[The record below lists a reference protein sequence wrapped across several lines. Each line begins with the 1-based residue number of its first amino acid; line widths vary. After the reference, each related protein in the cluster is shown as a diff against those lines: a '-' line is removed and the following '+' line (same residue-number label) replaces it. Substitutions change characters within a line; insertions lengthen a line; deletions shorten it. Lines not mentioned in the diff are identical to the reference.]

1 MATGNKSTLKNLN
14 DIILFIEENFYK
26 VKDDGALEKTM
37 IDEKNINLNV
47 YVDSP
52 NFSLIPEE
60 IFKNISTTEKNSFL
74 APNVSE
80 YTFFEKFIPE
90 QNAYLIW
97 AEEKK
102 VIEKLLA
109 AYPTITTH
117 HFSESFLHKKQQ
129 INGIEMFLDKSF
141 IYITAFKNQHI
152 QLINRFEINN
162 EDDVLYYLLSVI
174 KEADLINEEFKIVNY
189 SKTKNNIR
197 KQLIDIFKVNQE
209 DFYANKSLK
218 EINL

>member
-26 VKDDGALEKTM
+26 VKDDGTLEKTM

-74 APNVSE
+74 TPNVSE
-80 YTFFEKFIPE
+80 YSFFEKFIPE
-90 QNAYLIW
+90 LNAYLIW

-117 HFSESFLHKKQQ
+117 HFSESFLHKKQH

-141 IYITAFKNQHI
+141 IYITAFKNQDI

-197 KQLIDIFKVNQE
+197 KQLVDIFKVNQE

>member
-90 QNAYLIW
+90 LNAYLIW

-117 HFSESFLHKKQQ
+117 HFSESFLHKKQH

-141 IYITAFKNQHI
+141 IYITAFKNQDI

>member
-1 MATGNKSTLKNLN
+1 METGNKSTLKNLN

-102 VIEKLLA
+102 IIEKLLA

-117 HFSESFLHKKQQ
+117 HFSESFLHKKQH

-197 KQLIDIFKVNQE
+197 KQLADIFKVNQE

>member
-47 YVDSP
+47 YIDSP

-90 QNAYLIW
+90 LDAYLIW

-117 HFSESFLHKKQQ
+117 HFSESFLHKKQH

-197 KQLIDIFKVNQE
+197 KQLVNIFKVNQE

>member
-60 IFKNISTTEKNSFL
+60 IFKNISTAEKNSFL

-117 HFSESFLHKKQQ
+117 HFSESFLHKKQH

>member
-47 YVDSP
+47 YIDSP

-74 APNVSE
+74 VPNVSE
-80 YTFFEKFIPE
+80 YTFFDKFIPAL
-90 QNAYLIW
+90 NAYLIW

-197 KQLIDIFKVNQE
+197 KQLVDIFKVNQE

>member
-14 DIILFIEENFYK
+14 DIILYIEENFYK
-26 VKDDGALEKTM
+26 VKDDGTLEKTM

-74 APNVSE
+74 TPNVSE
-80 YTFFEKFIPE
+80 YSFFEKFIPE
-90 QNAYLIW
+90 LNAYLIW

-117 HFSESFLHKKQQ
+117 HFSESFLHKKQH

-141 IYITAFKNQHI
+141 IYITAFKNQDI

-189 SKTKNNIR
+189 SKTKNNIK
-197 KQLIDIFKVNQE
+197 KQLVDIFKVNQE

>member
-26 VKDDGALEKTM
+26 VKDDGTLEKTM

-74 APNVSE
+74 TPNVSE
-80 YTFFEKFIPE
+80 YSFFEKFIPE
-90 QNAYLIW
+90 LNAYLIW

-117 HFSESFLHKKQQ
+117 HFSESFLHKKQH

-141 IYITAFKNQHI
+141 IYITAFKNQQI

>member
-14 DIILFIEENFYK
+14 DIILFIEENFCK
-26 VKDDGALEKTM
+26 VKDDGSLGKTM

-60 IFKNISTTEKNSFL
+60 IFKNISTAEKNSFL

-117 HFSESFLHKKQQ
+117 HFSESFLHKKQH
-129 INGIEMFLDKSF
+129 INGIEMFLHNGF

>member
-26 VKDDGALEKTM
+26 VKDNGALEKTM

-117 HFSESFLHKKQQ
+117 HFSERFLHKKQH

-162 EDDVLYYLLSVI
+162 EDDEISRLFKKLSI
-174 KEADLINEEFKIVNY
+174 
-189 SKTKNNIR
+189 
-197 KQLIDIFKVNQE
+197 
-209 DFYANKSLK
+209 
-218 EINL
+218 

>member
-1 MATGNKSTLKNLN
+1 METGNKSTLKNLN

-26 VKDDGALEKTM
+26 VKDDGTLEKTM

-90 QNAYLIW
+90 LNAYLIW

-109 AYPTITTH
+109 VYPTITTH
-117 HFSESFLHKKQQ
+117 HFSESFLHKKQH

-197 KQLIDIFKVNQE
+197 KQLVDIFKVNQE

>member
-1 MATGNKSTLKNLN
+1 VATGNKSTLKNLN

-37 IDEKNINLNV
+37 IDKKNINLNV

-74 APNVSE
+74 TPNVSE
-80 YTFFEKFIPE
+80 YSFFEKFIPE
-90 QNAYLIW
+90 LNAYLIW

-117 HFSESFLHKKQQ
+117 HFSESFLHKKQH

>member
-26 VKDDGALEKTM
+26 VKDDGTLEKTM

-60 IFKNISTTEKNSFL
+60 IFKNISTAEKNSFL

-90 QNAYLIW
+90 LNAYLIW

-117 HFSESFLHKKQQ
+117 HFSESFLHKKHN
-129 INGIEMFLDKSF
+129 INGIEMFLYKSF
-141 IYITAFKNQHI
+141 IYITAFKNQDI

>member
-60 IFKNISTTEKNSFL
+60 IFKNISTAEKNSFL

-117 HFSESFLHKKQQ
+117 HFSESFLHKKHH
-129 INGIEMFLDKSF
+129 INGIEMFLYKSF
-141 IYITAFKNQHI
+141 IYITAFKNQDI

>member
-14 DIILFIEENFYK
+14 DIILYIEENFYK
-26 VKDDGALEKTM
+26 VKDDGTLEKTM
-37 IDEKNINLNV
+37 IDKKNINLNV

-74 APNVSE
+74 TPNVSE
-80 YTFFEKFIPE
+80 YSFFEKFIPE
-90 QNAYLIW
+90 LNAYLIW

-117 HFSESFLHKKQQ
+117 HFSESFLHKKQH

-189 SKTKNNIR
+189 SKTKNNIK
-197 KQLIDIFKVNQE
+197 KQLVDIFKVNQE